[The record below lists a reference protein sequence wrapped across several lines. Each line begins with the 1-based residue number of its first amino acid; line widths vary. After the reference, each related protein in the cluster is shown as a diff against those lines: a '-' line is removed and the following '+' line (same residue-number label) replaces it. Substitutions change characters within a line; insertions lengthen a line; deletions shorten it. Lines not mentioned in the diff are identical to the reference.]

1 MKKLNLIQMK
11 AGRKAKVVEIRGGQA
26 LQNRL
31 MGMGIYLGKD
41 ITKLSQFVLRGPI
54 AIKAGRTVVALGH
67 SMAHNIIVE
76 TE

>member
-1 MKKLNLIQMK
+1 MKT
-11 AGRKAKVVEIRGGQA
+11 GRKAKVVEIRGGQT

-54 AIKAGRTVVALGH
+54 AIKAGRTIVALGH
-67 SMAHNIIVE
+67 SMAHKIIVE
-76 TE
+76 IE